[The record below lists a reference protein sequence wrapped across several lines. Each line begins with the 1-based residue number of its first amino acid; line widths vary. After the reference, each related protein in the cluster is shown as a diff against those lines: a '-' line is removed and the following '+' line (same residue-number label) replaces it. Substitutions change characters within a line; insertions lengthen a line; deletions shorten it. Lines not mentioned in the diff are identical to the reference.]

1 LEKLRKYALIVIVFI
16 ILIVPTFLGIYQ
28 EYFYIREFDIYV
40 VLILIFG
47 FIIFLTIS
55 KLIEVYAYNDE
66 SIGVIKKQDIIN
78 AFISKKNLIVIWIF
92 FPIIM
97 IIEELIFRFYI
108 IAILINQVELE
119 ALVAVFISSLV
130 FSLFHIHTWFSYRSL
145 RILLV
150 NLIFPFLLGLYNGYI
165 FLTIGIIPCFIIHY
179 IIVLNLYYNIYKKY
193 FKNNTQSF
201 YIN

>member
-1 LEKLRKYALIVIVFI
+1 MEKIRKYTLIVNIFI
-16 ILIVPTFLGIYQ
+16 ILIIPTFLGIYR
-28 EYFYIREFDIYV
+28 EYFFIREFNLNV

-47 FIIFLTIS
+47 FIIFFIMG
-55 KLIEVYAYNDE
+55 KLIEIYAYNDNRIE
-66 SIGVIKKQDIIN
+66 VLKKQDIIN
-78 AFISKKNLIVIWIF
+78 AFISKKNLVVIWIF

-130 FSLFHIHTWFSYRSL
+130 FSLFHIHTWFSYRSI

-165 FLTIGIIPCFIIHY
+165 FLTMGIIPCAIIHY
-179 IIVLNLYYNIYKKY
+179 IIVLNLYYNLYKRY
-193 FKNNTQSF
+193 FKNDT
-201 YIN
+201 

>member
-1 LEKLRKYALIVIVFI
+1 MDKIRKYTLIVIIFI
-16 ILIVPTFLGIYQ
+16 ILIVPTFLGYYW
-28 EYFYIREFDIYV
+28 EYFFIREFDVYV

-47 FIIFLTIS
+47 FIIFFIMG
-55 KLIEVYAYNDE
+55 KLIEIYAYNDNRIE
-66 SIGVIKKQDIIN
+66 VLKKNDIIN
-78 AFISKKNLIVIWIF
+78 AFISKKNRIVIWIF

-108 IAILINQVELE
+108 IAILINQVELK

-165 FLTIGIIPCFIIHY
+165 FLTIGIIPCIIIHY
-179 IIVLNLYYNIYKKY
+179 IIVLNLYYNLYKRY
-193 FKNNTQSF
+193 FKNDT
-201 YIN
+201 

>member
-1 LEKLRKYALIVIVFI
+1 MDKIRKYTLIIIIFI
-16 ILIVPTFLGIYQ
+16 ILIIPTFLGYYW
-28 EYFYIREFDIYV
+28 EYFFIREFDVYV

-47 FIIFLTIS
+47 FIIFFIMG
-55 KLIEVYAYNDE
+55 KLIEIYVYNDNRIE
-66 SIGVIKKQDIIN
+66 VLKKNDIIN
-78 AFISKKNLIVIWIF
+78 AFISKKNRIVIWIF

-97 IIEELIFRFYI
+97 IIEELIFRFYT
-108 IAILINQVELE
+108 LTFLVNQIELK

-179 IIVLNLYYNIYKKY
+179 IIVLNLYYNLYKRY
-193 FKNNTQSF
+193 FKNDT
-201 YIN
+201 

>member
-1 LEKLRKYALIVIVFI
+1 MDKIRKYALIVIIFI
-16 ILIVPTFLGIYQ
+16 ILIVPMFLGYYW
-28 EYFYIREFDIYV
+28 EYFFIREFDVYV

-47 FIIFLTIS
+47 FIIFFIMG
-55 KLIEVYAYNDE
+55 KLIEIYAYNDKRIE
-66 SIGVIKKQDIIN
+66 VLKKQDIIN
-78 AFISKKNLIVIWIF
+78 VFISKKNLVVIWIF

-108 IAILINQVELE
+108 IAILINQVELK

-130 FSLFHIHTWFSYRSL
+130 FSLFHIHTWFSYRSI

-165 FLTIGIIPCFIIHY
+165 FLTMGIIPCVIIHY
-179 IIVLNLYYNIYKKY
+179 IIVLNLYYNLYKRY
-193 FKNNTQSF
+193 FKNDT
-201 YIN
+201 

>member
-1 LEKLRKYALIVIVFI
+1 MVF
-16 ILIVPTFLGIYQ
+16 
-28 EYFYIREFDIYV
+28 
-40 VLILIFG
+40 
-47 FIIFLTIS
+47 
-55 KLIEVYAYNDE
+55 
-66 SIGVIKKQDIIN
+66 
-78 AFISKKNLIVIWIF
+78 F

-130 FSLFHIHTWFSYRSL
+130 FSIFHIHTWFSYKSL

-165 FLTIGIIPCFIIHY
+165 FLTMGIIPCVIIHY
-179 IIVLNLYYNIYKKY
+179 IIVLNLYYNLYKRY
-193 FKNNTQSF
+193 FR
-201 YIN
+201 

>member
-1 LEKLRKYALIVIVFI
+1 MDKIRKYTLIVIIFI
-16 ILIVPTFLGIYQ
+16 ILIVPTFLGYYW
-28 EYFYIREFDIYV
+28 EYFFIREFDVYV

-47 FIIFLTIS
+47 FIIFFIMG
-55 KLIEVYAYNDE
+55 KLIEIYAYNDNRIE
-66 SIGVIKKQDIIN
+66 VLKKNDIIN
-78 AFISKKNLIVIWIF
+78 AFISKKNRIVIWIF

-150 NLIFPFLLGLYNGYI
+150 NLIFPFLLGLFNGYI
-165 FLTIGIIPCFIIHY
+165 FLTIGIIPCIIIHY
-179 IIVLNLYYNIYKKY
+179 IIVLNLYYNLYKRY
-193 FKNNTQSF
+193 FKNDT
-201 YIN
+201 

>member
-1 LEKLRKYALIVIVFI
+1 MDKIRKYALIVIIFI
-16 ILIVPTFLGIYQ
+16 ILIVPMFLGYYW
-28 EYFYIREFDIYV
+28 EYFFIREFDVYV

-55 KLIEVYAYNDE
+55 KLIEIYVYNDNRNE
-66 SIGVIKKQDIIN
+66 VLKKQDIIN
-78 AFISKKNLIVIWIF
+78 AFISKKNLVVIWIF

-108 IAILINQVELE
+108 IAIFINQVELK

-130 FSLFHIHTWFSYRSL
+130 FSLFHIHTWFSYRSI

-165 FLTIGIIPCFIIHY
+165 FLTMGIIPCVIIHY
-179 IIVLNLYYNIYKKY
+179 IIVLNLYYNLYKRY
-193 FKNNTQSF
+193 FKNDT
-201 YIN
+201 

>member
-1 LEKLRKYALIVIVFI
+1 MDKIRKYTLIVIIFI
-16 ILIVPTFLGIYQ
+16 ILIVPMFLGYYW
-28 EYFYIREFDIYV
+28 EYFFIREFDVYV

-47 FIIFLTIS
+47 FIIFFIMG
-55 KLIEVYAYNDE
+55 KLIEIYSYNDNRIE
-66 SIGVIKKQDIIN
+66 VLKKNDIIN
-78 AFISKKNLIVIWIF
+78 AFISKKNRIVIWIF

-108 IAILINQVELE
+108 ITILINQVELE

-150 NLIFPFLLGLYNGYI
+150 NLIFPFLLGLYIGYI
-165 FLTIGIIPCFIIHY
+165 FLTIGIIPCIIIHY
-179 IIVLNLYYNIYKKY
+179 IIVLNLYYNLYKRY
-193 FKNNTQSF
+193 FKNDT
-201 YIN
+201 

>member
-1 LEKLRKYALIVIVFI
+1 M
-16 ILIVPTFLGIYQ
+16 
-28 EYFYIREFDIYV
+28 YV

-47 FIIFLTIS
+47 FIIFFIMG
-55 KLIEVYAYNDE
+55 KLIEIYAYNDNRIE
-66 SIGVIKKQDIIN
+66 VLKKHDIIN
-78 AFISKKNLIVIWIF
+78 AFISKKNRIVIWIF

-97 IIEELIFRFYI
+97 IIEELIFRFYT
-108 IAILINQVELE
+108 LIFLVNQIELK

-130 FSLFHIHTWFSYRSL
+130 FSLFHIHIWFSYRSL

-179 IIVLNLYYNIYKKY
+179 IIVLNLYYNLYKRY
-193 FKNNTQSF
+193 FKNDT
-201 YIN
+201 

>member
-1 LEKLRKYALIVIVFI
+1 MDKIRKYALIVIIFI
-16 ILIVPTFLGIYQ
+16 ILIVPMFLGYYW
-28 EYFYIREFDIYV
+28 EYFFIREFDVYV

-47 FIIFLTIS
+47 FIIFFIMG
-55 KLIEVYAYNDE
+55 KLIEIYAYNDNRIE
-66 SIGVIKKQDIIN
+66 VLKKQDIIN
-78 AFISKKNLIVIWIF
+78 AFISKKNLVVIWIF

-108 IAILINQVELE
+108 IAILINQVELK

-130 FSLFHIHTWFSYRSL
+130 FSLFHIHTWFSYRSI

-165 FLTIGIIPCFIIHY
+165 FLTMGIIPCVIIHY
-179 IIVLNLYYNIYKKY
+179 IIVLNLYYNLYKRY
-193 FKNNTQSF
+193 FKNDT
-201 YIN
+201 

>member
-1 LEKLRKYALIVIVFI
+1 LDKIRKYTLIVIIFI
-16 ILIVPTFLGIYQ
+16 ILIVPTFLGYYW
-28 EYFYIREFDIYV
+28 EYFFIREFDVYV

-47 FIIFLTIS
+47 FIIFFIMG
-55 KLIEVYAYNDE
+55 KLIEIYAYNDNRIE
-66 SIGVIKKQDIIN
+66 VLKKNDIIN
-78 AFISKKNLIVIWIF
+78 AFISKKNRIVIWIF

-150 NLIFPFLLGLYNGYI
+150 NLIFPFLLGLFNGYI
-165 FLTIGIIPCFIIHY
+165 FLTIGIIPCIIIHY
-179 IIVLNLYYNIYKKY
+179 IIVLNLYYNLYKRY
-193 FKNNTQSF
+193 FKNDT
-201 YIN
+201 

>member
-1 LEKLRKYALIVIVFI
+1 MDKIRKYALIVIIFI
-16 ILIVPTFLGIYQ
+16 ILIVPMFLGYYW
-28 EYFYIREFDIYV
+28 EYFFIREFDVYV

-47 FIIFLTIS
+47 FIIFFIMG
-55 KLIEVYAYNDE
+55 KLIEIYAYNDNRIE
-66 SIGVIKKQDIIN
+66 VLKKNDIIN
-78 AFISKKNLIVIWIF
+78 AFISKKNRIVIWIF

-130 FSLFHIHTWFSYRSL
+130 FSLFHIHTWFSYKSL

-150 NLIFPFLLGLYNGYI
+150 NLIFPFLLGLFNGYI
-165 FLTIGIIPCFIIHY
+165 FLTIGIIPCIIIHY
-179 IIVLNLYYNIYKKY
+179 IIVLNLYYNLYKRY
-193 FKNNTQSF
+193 FKNDT
-201 YIN
+201 

>member
-1 LEKLRKYALIVIVFI
+1 MDKIRKYTLIVIIFI
-16 ILIVPTFLGIYQ
+16 ILIVPTFLGYYW
-28 EYFYIREFDIYV
+28 EYFFIREFDVYV

-47 FIIFLTIS
+47 FIIFFIMG
-55 KLIEVYAYNDE
+55 KLIEIYAYNDNRIE
-66 SIGVIKKQDIIN
+66 VLKKNDIIN
-78 AFISKKNLIVIWIF
+78 AFISKKNRIVIWIF

-108 IAILINQVELE
+108 ITILINQVELE

-150 NLIFPFLLGLYNGYI
+150 NLIFPFLLGLFNGYI
-165 FLTIGIIPCFIIHY
+165 FLTIGIIPCIIIHY
-179 IIVLNLYYNIYKKY
+179 IIVLNLYYNLYKRY
-193 FKNNTQSF
+193 FKNDT
-201 YIN
+201 

>member
-1 LEKLRKYALIVIVFI
+1 LDKIRKYALIVIIFI
-16 ILIVPTFLGIYQ
+16 ILIVPMFLGYYW
-28 EYFYIREFDIYV
+28 EYFFIREFDVYV

-47 FIIFLTIS
+47 FIIFFIMG
-55 KLIEVYAYNDE
+55 KLIEIYAYNDNRIE
-66 SIGVIKKQDIIN
+66 VLKKQDIIN
-78 AFISKKNLIVIWIF
+78 AFISKKNLVVIWIF

-108 IAILINQVELE
+108 IAILINQVELK

-130 FSLFHIHTWFSYRSL
+130 FSLFHIHTWFSYRSI

-165 FLTIGIIPCFIIHY
+165 FLTMGIIPCVIIHY
-179 IIVLNLYYNIYKKY
+179 IIVLNLYYNLYKRY
-193 FKNNTQSF
+193 FKNDT
-201 YIN
+201 